1 MKKMGRHP
9 LGQEEMLRTM
19 RRINRYTMGN
29 NVPQYLLTHPHPEL
43 RLDYVQALVAYEEKE
58 LMDLPVTEDFAFLRM
73 KYRILSMVKE
83 GKRLRNLLHNHLAD
97 SSLTE
102 NERVMLH
109 YGLSQ
114 LDYRENNYDSSRKLL
129 QEVIAHYPEKSIL
142 LVDLGLVEMGAG
154 HKERALGLIQ
164 SGYDRNR
171 YDMWATFQ
179 LARIWLAL
187 GNLGKAEKYLQEVQ
201 GSMPDY
207 SKVYFEI
214 GKLKATQGETGTA
227 SYYLGKYN
235 LYEGRLKIA
244 RQNLQVAWNDPEL
257 DATLKADIETMREL
271 MDRLQKN

>member
-1 MKKMGRHP
+1 
-9 LGQEEMLRTM
+9 
-19 RRINRYTMGN
+19 MGN

-43 RLDYVQALVAYEEKE
+43 RLDYVQALVAYEENE
-58 LMDLPVTEDFAFLRM
+58 LKRMTSTEDFAFLRM

-83 GKRLRNLLHNHLAD
+83 GKHLRNLLHNHLAD

-102 NERVMLH
+102 DERVMFR

-114 LDYRENNYDSSRKLL
+114 LDRRENNYDSSRKLL
-129 QEVIAHYPEKSIL
+129 QEVIAHYPEQSIL
-142 LVDLGLVEMGAG
+142 LVDLGLVEMAAG
-154 HKERALGLIQ
+154 NKERALGLIQ
-164 SGYDRNR
+164 SAYDRDRN
-171 YDMWATFQ
+171 DMWATFQ

-201 GSMPDY
+201 GSMPTY

-214 GKLKATQGETGTA
+214 GKLKASQGETGTA

-244 RQNLQVAWNDPEL
+244 RQNLQVAWDDPGL
-257 DATLKADIETMREL
+257 DATLKDDIKKMREL
-271 MDRLQKN
+271 MDRLEEG